1 MPLFSRIEL
10 MAEHLCDKLG
20 LSLGKM
26 KRTFI
31 KNIKENINI
40 KPDYR
45 KLYAEL
51 YMSKSFVSVY
61 KNEENIKLNV
71 KKINY
76 EDALCFIY
84 LKGLLNGFPYS
95 NLIKQ
100 IVIDEAQD
108 YNKLQYL
115 IIKKTFKTS
124 NYTILGDTNQ
134 TINPYYKYD
143 SLEELTSIFE
153 SSKYITLTKTYRSTG
168 KIIDYT
174 NKILGLNHVTAI
186 RRENSKPV
194 IYRSNISNL
203 KKTILDDLNV
213 LSLEY
218 LKMAIIA
225 KDHYIATKLYNTIKN
240 DINVSL
246 INDNTKEINSDL
258 VIIPAYLAK
267 GLEFD
272 CVIVYN
278 DPLSKYKR
286 NEKNLLYVAC
296 TRAQHEL
303 YIYN

>member
-1 MPLFSRIEL
+1 MLSGFS
-10 MAEHLCDKLG
+10 
-20 LSLGKM
+20 
-26 KRTFI
+26 
-31 KNIKENINI
+31 
-40 KPDYR
+40 
-45 KLYAEL
+45 
-51 YMSKSFVSVY
+51 
-61 KNEENIKLNV
+61 
-71 KKINY
+71 Y
-76 EDALCFIY
+76 EQ
-84 LKGLLNGFPYS
+84 S
-95 NLIKQ
+95 IKQ
-100 IVIDEAQD
+100 VVIDEAQD
-108 YNKLQYL
+108 YTTLQY
-115 IIKKTFKTS
+115 IIISKIFKKASF
-124 NYTILGDTNQ
+124 TILGDVNQ
-134 TINPYYKYD
+134 NINPYYKHET
-143 SLEELTSIFE
+143 LEDLMQIFPC
-153 SSKYITLTKTYRSTG
+153 SKYIELQKTYRSS
-168 KIIDYT
+168 KEIIDYT

-246 INDNTKEINSDL
+246 INDNTKGINSDL

-272 CVIVYN
+272 CVIIYN

>member
-1 MPLFSRIEL
+1 
-10 MAEHLCDKLG
+10 
-20 LSLGKM
+20 
-26 KRTFI
+26 
-31 KNIKENINI
+31 
-40 KPDYR
+40 
-45 KLYAEL
+45 
-51 YMSKSFVSVY
+51 MSKFCR
-61 KNEENIKLNV
+61 IKLTPEEISSFID
-71 KKINY
+71 KKVLNY
-76 EDALCFIY
+76 EDSILLAY
-84 LKGLLNGFPYS
+84 LKGMLSGFSYEQS
-95 NLIKQ
+95 IKQ
-100 IVIDEAQD
+100 VVIDEAQD
-108 YNKLQYL
+108 YTTLQY
-115 IIKKTFKTS
+115 IIISKIFKKASFTS
-124 NYTILGDTNQ
+124 LGDVNQ
-134 TINPYYKYD
+134 NINPYYKHET
-143 SLEELTSIFE
+143 LEDLVEIFPC
-153 SSKYITLTKTYRSTG
+153 SKYIELQKTYRSS
-168 KIIDYT
+168 KEIIDYT

-246 INDNTKEINSDL
+246 INDNTKGINSDL

-272 CVIVYN
+272 CVIIYN

>member
-1 MPLFSRIEL
+1 
-10 MAEHLCDKLG
+10 
-20 LSLGKM
+20 
-26 KRTFI
+26 
-31 KNIKENINI
+31 
-40 KPDYR
+40 
-45 KLYAEL
+45 
-51 YMSKSFVSVY
+51 MSKFCR
-61 KNEENIKLNV
+61 IKLTPEEISSFID
-71 KKINY
+71 KKVLNY
-76 EDALCFIY
+76 EDSILLAY
-84 LKGLLNGFPYS
+84 LKGMHSGFSYEQS
-95 NLIKQ
+95 IKQ
-100 IVIDEAQD
+100 VVIDEAQD
-108 YNKLQYL
+108 YTTLQY
-115 IIKKTFKTS
+115 IIISKIFKKASF
-124 NYTILGDTNQ
+124 TILGDVNQ
-134 TINPYYKYD
+134 NINPYYKHET
-143 SLEELTSIFE
+143 LEDLMQIFPC
-153 SSKYITLTKTYRSTG
+153 SKYIELKKTYRSS
-168 KIIDYT
+168 KEIIDYT

-246 INDNTKEINSDL
+246 INDNAKGINSDL

-272 CVIVYN
+272 CVIIYN

>member
-1 MPLFSRIEL
+1 
-10 MAEHLCDKLG
+10 MAEKLCFSFYKG
-20 LSLGKM
+20 SLK
-26 KRTFI
+26 KKKTFI
-31 KNIKENINI
+31 KLLKACANFKE
-40 KPDYR
+40 DY
-45 KLYAEL
+45 KLIYKHFF
-51 YMSKSFVSVY
+51 MSKFCR
-61 KNEENIKLNV
+61 IKLTPEEISSFID
-71 KKINY
+71 KKVLNY
-76 EDALCFIY
+76 EDSILLAY
-84 LKGLLNGFPYS
+84 LKGMLSGFSYEQS
-95 NLIKQ
+95 IKQ
-100 IVIDEAQD
+100 VVIDEAQD
-108 YNKLQYL
+108 YTTLQY
-115 IIKKTFKTS
+115 IIISKIFKKASF
-124 NYTILGDTNQ
+124 TILGDVNQ
-134 TINPYYKYD
+134 NINPYYKHET
-143 SLEELTSIFE
+143 LEDLVEIFPC
-153 SSKYITLTKTYRSTG
+153 SKYIELQKTYRSS
-168 KIIDYT
+168 KEIIDYT

-246 INDNTKEINSDL
+246 INDNTKGINSDL

-272 CVIVYN
+272 CVIIYN